1 MPGQQVRYFESFD
14 NARIAYTVSGSG
26 PPVVLMPS
34 WLTHL
39 EYQDR
44 SVAWR
49 PWLEALSSR
58 YTLIR
63 YDPRGCG
70 MSQRDVSDLSF
81 ETWVRDFEGL
91 VEKLRLAQFSV
102 IGICQ
107 GGAVAIEYA
116 DRNPGRIERLILCGA
131 YARGRN
137 RRSSPPLEPEK
148 AKVMIEMIELG
159 WQEADGAFMRSFATQ
174 FQPEG
179 SLEHLRS
186 WCELQRRAT
195 SAQNAVDLTRIMFA
209 IDVSRVA
216 SRITC
221 PTLVAHADR
230 DAVAPVEEGRFLAQ
244 TIPNAIFLELDT
256 PNHLMLPGEPAW
268 QVFVEAM
275 REFLPSATADK
286 SGFADLTDRQKQVLH
301 MVARGLDNRGIGT
314 QLAISTKTVRNHLTA
329 IFDKL
334 GARTRVE
341 AAIRARE
348 AGYGE

>member
-14 NARIAYTVSGSG
+14 GARIAYAVSGSG

-39 EYQDR
+39 EYQAR
-44 SVAWR
+44 ASAWQ
-49 PWLEALSSR
+49 PWLKELEPR

-70 MSQRDVSDLSF
+70 LSERDVATQSF
-81 ETWVRDFEGL
+81 ETWVRDFDVL
-91 VEKLRLAQFSV
+91 VEKLKLGQFAA

-116 DRNPGRIERLILCGA
+116 DRNPGRIGHLVLCGA

-137 RRSSPPLEPEK
+137 RRSAPPLEPEK

-159 WQEADGAFMRSFATQ
+159 WRVSDSAFMRSFATQ

-179 SLEHLRS
+179 SMEHLSS
-186 WCELQRRAT
+186 WCDLQRRAA
-195 SAQNAVDLTRIMFA
+195 SAHNAVELTRIMFE
-209 IDVSRVA
+209 IDVSRA
-216 SRITC
+216 AARITC

-230 DAVAPVEEGRFLAQ
+230 DAVSPVEEGRFLAQ
-244 TIPNAIFLELDT
+244 TIPNALFLELDT
-256 PNHLMLPGEPAW
+256 PNHLMLGGEPAW
-268 QVFVEAM
+268 RVFTEALH
-275 REFLPSATADK
+275 EFLPSKAAN
-286 SGFADLTDRQKQVLH
+286 GAPFAELTGRESDVLH
-301 MVARGLDNRGIGT
+301 LVARGLDNHAIGT
-314 QLAISTKTVRNHLTA
+314 QLKISEKTVRNHITA
-329 IFDKL
+329 ILDKL

-341 AAIRARE
+341 AVVRARD
-348 AGYGE
+348 AGYGA